1 MKIKIEFD
9 SLEEML
15 RHVNLAGG
23 ITTTFTDFSPEEI
36 ERIQKDREA
45 QTAAKEPTETHES
58 APERK
63 PTKTKK
69 DTPEAKAPEK
79 ATESPTEGKTP
90 TEEDRVSVRKAL
102 AKLNKRTGKNVA
114 REILEDMGYEKLTEV
129 PLERLAELMEKAK
142 EAYGNAE

>member
-36 ERIQKDREA
+36 ERIQKDREK
-45 QTAAKEPTETHES
+45 QTAAEEPTETNES

-63 PTKTKK
+63 PAKK

-102 AKLNKRTGKNVA
+102 AKLNKLTGKNVA
-114 REILEDMGYEKLTEV
+114 REILEDMGYDKLTEV

-142 EAYGNAE
+142 EAYHAE

>member
-36 ERIQKDREA
+36 ERIQKDLEK
-45 QTAAKEPTETHES
+45 QTAAEEPTETNES

-63 PTKTKK
+63 PAKK

-102 AKLNKRTGKNVA
+102 AKLNKLTGKNVA
-114 REILEDMGYEKLTEV
+114 REILEDMGYDKLTEV

-142 EAYGNAE
+142 EAYHAE

>member
-36 ERIQKDREA
+36 ERIQKDREK
-45 QTAAKEPTETHES
+45 QTAAKAPTETHES

-63 PTKTKK
+63 PVKAKK
-69 DTPEAKAPEK
+69 DTQEAKAPEK
-79 ATESPTEGKTP
+79 ATEGPTESKTP

-102 AKLNKRTGKNVA
+102 AKLNKLTGKNVA
-114 REILEDMGYEKLTEV
+114 REILEDMGYDKLTEV

-142 EAYGNAE
+142 EAYHAE

>member
-36 ERIQKDREA
+36 ERIQKAREA
-45 QTAAKEPTETHES
+45 QTAAEAPVAEPAD
-58 APERK
+58 APEQK

-102 AKLNKRTGKNVA
+102 AKLNKLTGKNVA
-114 REILEDMGYEKLTEV
+114 REILEDMGYDKLTEV

-142 EAYGNAE
+142 EAYHAE

>member
-45 QTAAKEPTETHES
+45 QTAAKEPTETPVAEPAE
-58 APERK
+58 APEQ
-63 PTKTKK
+63 KTKK

-102 AKLNKRTGKNVA
+102 AKLNKLTGKNVA

-142 EAYGNAE
+142 GAYHAE

>member
-36 ERIQKDREA
+36 ERIQKDREK
-45 QTAAKEPTETHES
+45 QTAAEEPTETHVS
-58 APERK
+58 APEK
-63 PTKTKK
+63 NPAKAKK
-69 DTPEAKAPEK
+69 ATPEAKAPEA
-79 ATESPTEGKTP
+79 ATERPTESKAP

-102 AKLNKRTGKNVA
+102 AKLNKLTGKNVA
-114 REILEDMGYEKLTEV
+114 REILEGMGYDKLTEV

-142 EAYGNAE
+142 EAYHAE

>member
-9 SLEEML
+9 SLEEIRAIISQGL
-15 RHVNLAGG
+15 TVK
-23 ITTTFTDFSPEEI
+23 PEAVLKSFETATMAL
-36 ERIQKDREA
+36 EVY
-45 QTAAKEPTETHES
+45 QTAAETHES

-102 AKLNKRTGKNVA
+102 AKLNKLTGKNVA

>member
-63 PTKTKK
+63 PTKK
-69 DTPEAKAPEK
+69 DTPEAKAPEEE

-102 AKLNKRTGKNVA
+102 AKLNKLTGKNVA

-142 EAYGNAE
+142 GAYHAE

>member
-23 ITTTFTDFSPEEI
+23 IKTTFTDFSPEEI
-36 ERIQKDREA
+36 ERIQKDREK

-63 PTKTKK
+63 PTK

-102 AKLNKRTGKNVA
+102 AELNKLTGKNVA